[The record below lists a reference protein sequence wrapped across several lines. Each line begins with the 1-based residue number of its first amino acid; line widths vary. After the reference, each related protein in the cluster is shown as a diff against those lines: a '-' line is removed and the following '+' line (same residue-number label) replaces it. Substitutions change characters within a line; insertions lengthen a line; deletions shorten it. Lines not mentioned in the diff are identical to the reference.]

1 MIRMSEFNI
10 SKLRKDT
17 NFMEEAIAITNVA
30 KKKSFEILETQAM
43 NKSTKRLKNLRYFLK
58 KKRNVIFK
66 QAPSNMAF

>member
-1 MIRMSEFNI
+1 MAKQLIRMTDFNVN
-10 SKLRKDT
+10 KLRKDT
-17 NFMEEAIAITNVA
+17 TFIEEAISISNVA

-66 QAPSNMAF
+66 

>member
-1 MIRMSEFNI
+1 
-10 SKLRKDT
+10 
-17 NFMEEAIAITNVA
+17 MEEAIAITNVA

-66 QAPSNMAF
+66 QAPSKMAF

>member
-10 SKLRKDT
+10 NKLRKDT

-66 QAPSNMAF
+66 